1 MLDLKFIRENVQ
13 LIKEGLA
20 AKNDSSDIDKIIRL
34 DEQRR
39 EIIRNV
45 ESLKAQRNKATGEI
59 ARLKKSGE
67 DAAEAIARMRQVGE
81 EISTQDAQLRE
92 VEKDLHSAMIWVP
105 NIPHATVPVG
115 SEESA
120 NELVREWGEI
130 AEPDFE
136 VKPHWEI
143 GEKLGILDMAAAAKI
158 SGSGFYLL
166 RGLGARL
173 QRALINFMLDLHIA
187 DGFLE
192 VAAPYLVTSETMF
205 GTGQLPKLADDMYRT
220 SVDSLYLVPT
230 AEVSLTNYY
239 KKEIVDYK
247 QLPIYMVG
255 HSPCFRRESGAAG
268 KDTRGM
274 IRVHQFDKVELVK
287 IVTPESSYDELESLL
302 TQAEKVLQALKMP
315 YRVMTLASG
324 DLSFAAAKC
333 YDIELWAAGVK
344 RYLEISS
351 VSNFEDFQARR
362 MNLRFRDGDKKVI
375 YPHTLNGS
383 GLALARLIA
392 AILEN
397 YQNADGTIT
406 IPDVLRPYM
415 GQAEK
420 IG

>member
-1 MLDLKFIRENVQ
+1 MLDLKFIRDNVQ
-13 LIKEGLA
+13 LVKEGLA
-20 AKNDSSDIDKIIRL
+20 ARNDSSDIDRILQL

-39 EIIRNV
+39 EIIRSV
-45 ESLKAQRNKATGEI
+45 ESLKAQRNKASGEI

-67 DAAEAIARMRQVGE
+67 EATEAIAQMRQVGD
-81 EISTQDAQLRE
+81 EISSQDTLLRE
-92 VEKDLHSAMIWVP
+92 VDADLHSVMSWIP
-105 NIPHATVPVG
+105 NLPHPSVPVG
-115 SEESA
+115 SDESA

-130 AEPDFE
+130 REPDFE

-143 GEKLGILDMAAAAKI
+143 GEELGILDMAAAAKI
-158 SGSGFYLL
+158 SGSGFCLL
-166 RGLGARL
+166 RGMGARL
-173 QRALINFMLDLHIA
+173 QRALISFMLDLHIK

-192 VAAPYLVTSETMF
+192 VAAPYLVTSDTMF

-220 SVDSLYLVPT
+220 SEDNLYLVPT

-247 QLPIYMVG
+247 ELPIYMVG

-274 IRVHQFDKVELVK
+274 IRVHQFDKVEMVK

-302 TQAEKVLQALKMP
+302 TQAEKVLQALKIP
-315 YRVMTLASG
+315 YRVVTLASG

-375 YPHTLNGS
+375 HPHTLNGS
-383 GLALARLIA
+383 GLALARLVA
-392 AILEN
+392 AIFEN
-397 YQNADGTIT
+397 YQNADGTIS
-406 IPDVLRPYM
+406 IPEALRPYM
-415 GQAEK
+415 GQMEK